1 MISSVDEPTQPSRRG
16 VRVLTYGAGWVLA
29 AALAITVGL
38 VAVTSVGASMRGR
51 GPLGNEAIRTAELN
65 DDASPDPDDPV
76 VRRSVDD
83 DYGSF
88 VVQCQGTLAS
98 GIDATA
104 KDGWRTISIEP
115 GPDDDVEAVFARGD
129 RSIEVEV
136 FCNRGEPTVAE
147 TERKVLPSD

>member
-1 MISSVDEPTQPSRRG
+1 MLS
-16 VRVLTYGAGWVLA
+16 YAAGWLLA
-29 AALAITVGL
+29 ASLAVTVGL

-65 DDASPDPDDPV
+65 DDAVVDPDDPV
-76 VRRSVDD
+76 VRRSIDGD
-83 DYGSF
+83 FGSF
-88 VVQCQGTLAS
+88 VVACQGTLAS
-98 GIDATA
+98 GVDTTTRE
-104 KDGWRTISIEP
+104 GWRTISIEP

-147 TERKVLPSD
+147 IERKVLPTG